1 MEDYSQILP
10 PVRLIFK
17 AILHLIAR
25 KGKGVLVT
33 LNGFHLSFGQVVKIM
48 MDINFK
54 NFVKDFAEYIIIP
67 LQISFVCSFT
77 KKRYHLALLF
87 YDKTLI
93 YKCLNTNVFDRLF
106 IVKSKVEFQVDYASI
121 DSLIDLLRVQ
131 LYIIC

>member
-1 MEDYSQILP
+1 MKIFFPFEYKDYSQILP
-10 PVRLIFK
+10 PVRLISK
-17 AILHLIAR
+17 AILHLIAC

-33 LNGFHLSFGQVVKIM
+33 LNGFHLRFGQVVKIM
-48 MDINFK
+48 VDK
-54 NFVKDFAEYIIIP
+54 YIIIP

-106 IVKSKVEFQVDYASI
+106 IVKSKVEFKVDYASI
-121 DSLIDLLRVQ
+121 DSLIDLLRAQ
-131 LYIIC
+131 FYIIC